1 MIVIV
6 DYGMGNFGSVRNM
19 LKKLGSDS
27 VITSDV
33 EVIAKADKIVLPGIG
48 HFDKAMSSIGSLK
61 LFDVLHRKALEQKV
75 PCIGVCLGMQ
85 LMTRGSEEGKAPG
98 LGWVKAEARRF
109 DPARFK
115 EPLRVPQMGWNLAE
129 VAKPSPLFDDDGLEE
144 HRYYFVHSY
153 AIQCEDPTDVL
164 CRTTY
169 GYPFVSAF
177 EHENLIGVQFHPEKS
192 HKFGMSLFRRFIEKY

>member
-48 HFDKAMSSIGSLK
+48 HFDKAMSSIASLK
-61 LFDVLHRKALEQKV
+61 LLDVLHRKALEEKV

-85 LMTRGSEEGKAPG
+85 LMTRGSEEGKSPG
-98 LGWVKAEARRF
+98 LGWVKAETHRF

-115 EPLRVPQMGWNLAE
+115 KPLRVPQMGWNLAE
-129 VAKPSPLFDDDGLEE
+129 VAKSSPLFEDDGLEE

-153 AIQCEDPTDVL
+153 AIQCEDPSDVL

-192 HKFGMSLFRRFIEKY
+192 HKFGMSLFRRFIERY

>member
-19 LKKLGSDS
+19 LKKLGTDS
-27 VITSDV
+27 VISSDS
-33 EVIAKADKIVLPGIG
+33 ETIAKADKIVLPGIG
-48 HFDKAMSSIGSLK
+48 HFDKAMSAIASLN
-61 LFDVLHRKALEQKV
+61 LLDVLHRKAVQEKV

-85 LMTRGSEEGKAPG
+85 LMTKGSEEGKSPG

-109 DPARFK
+109 DPSRFD
-115 EPLRVPQMGWNLAE
+115 EALRVPQMGWNLVE

-153 AIQCEDPTDVL
+153 AIQCEDDGDVL
-164 CRTTY
+164 GRTTY

-192 HKFGMSLFRRFIEKY
+192 HKFGMSLFRRFVERY